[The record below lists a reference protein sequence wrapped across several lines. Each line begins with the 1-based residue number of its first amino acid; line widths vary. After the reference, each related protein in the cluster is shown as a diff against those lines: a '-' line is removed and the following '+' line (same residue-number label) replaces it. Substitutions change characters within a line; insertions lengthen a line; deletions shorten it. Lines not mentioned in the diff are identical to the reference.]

1 MASGDLTSLPSFAI
15 GSPPALSCRPSD
27 TRSVVFL
34 DNSTPSK
41 VSTRAS
47 SIKKFLLRIV
57 NRVELSL
64 STSKAAVIAASGPLV
79 KAMTAAWGRYV
90 KTNMKVVIP
99 RPKVIVGASLLVR
112 GLHSDLW
119 DRKYAIP

>member
-1 MASGDLTSLPSFAI
+1 MALGVNLARGDLTSVPNFAI
-15 GSPPALSCRPSD
+15 GSPPALTCRPSD

-47 SIKKFLLRIV
+47 SIRKVLLNIV

-64 STSKAAVIAASGPLV
+64 RTSKAAVIAASGPLV
-79 KAMTAAWGRYV
+79 KAMTAAWGMYV

-99 RPKVIVGASLLVR
+99 RPRVMVGASLLVR
-112 GLHSDLW
+112 GFHSDL
-119 DRKYAIP
+119 